1 MGKFTLRKHER
12 LKKER
17 WIQELF
23 QKGSSFHLYP
33 FRVIILPLPDPTYR
47 AHQLLV
53 SVSSRTFKKAPDRN
67 RVKRR
72 IREAYRL
79 NKHQLPAEPKWLI
92 AYIYTAKEILP
103 SAIIQEKLTATL
115 AKIGANAK

>member
-1 MGKFTLRKHER
+1 MGKFTFRKRER
-12 LKKER
+12 LKKEL

-33 FRVIILPLPDPTYR
+33 FRVLAHPHPAAEGP

-53 SVSSRTFKKAPDRN
+53 SVSARNFKKAPDRN

-72 IREAYRL
+72 VREAYRL
-79 NKHQLPAEPKWLI
+79 NKHLLPAEPKWLI

-103 SAIIQEKLTATL
+103 SAIIHEKMAATL
-115 AKIGANAK
+115 AKIGASTK

>member
-12 LKKER
+12 LKKEL

-33 FRVIILPLPDPTYR
+33 FRVITLPHPDTSGSG
-47 AHQLLV
+47 HQMLV
-53 SVSSRTFKKAPDRN
+53 SVSSRNFKKAPDRN

-72 IREAYRL
+72 VREAYRL
-79 NKHQLPAEPKWLI
+79 NKHQLLAEPKWLI
-92 AYIYTAKEILP
+92 AYIYKAKEILP
-103 SAIIQEKLTATL
+103 SAIIHEKLTATL